1 MHCIAL
7 DPGLFFARNFCVLS
21 RRFYVNTTRSK
32 YTASSGFYEEHVRT
46 DVAWYHLMMGIVLL
60 YTLVSVLVISAASL
74 IGVVTLSVKTSVLK
88 AGMHFFIGLAAGAL
102 LGDAFI
108 HLIPTA
114 FSEGVDGIT
123 FALAILGGMVI
134 FLLLEKYLRWYNKN
148 VEHGRCL
155 PGEVCIVQS
164 KKPVGALVLFGDGVH
179 NFIDGAIIAASYAVS
194 IPLGVATTV
203 AVFLHEVPQEISD
216 FALLLHSGYSK
227 IQALLWNGV
236 SALTALVG
244 AVLFF
249 ALGDVFVNIEPI
261 AAIFTAGGFI
271 YIAAA
276 NLVPEI
282 QKTEHPGTSA
292 VEFIAVIIGIALM
305 FALLA
310 LE

>member
-1 MHCIAL
+1 
-7 DPGLFFARNFCVLS
+7 
-21 RRFYVNTTRSK
+21 
-32 YTASSGFYEEHVRT
+32 
-46 DVAWYHLMMGIVLL
+46 
-60 YTLVSVLVISAASL
+60 
-74 IGVVTLSVKTSVLK
+74 
-88 AGMHFFIGLAAGAL
+88 
-102 LGDAFI
+102 
-108 HLIPTA
+108 
-114 FSEGVDGIT
+114 
-123 FALAILGGMVI
+123 
-134 FLLLEKYLRWYNKN
+134 
-148 VEHGRCL
+148 
-155 PGEVCIVQS
+155 
-164 KKPVGALVLFGDGVH
+164 
-179 NFIDGAIIAASYAVS
+179 
-194 IPLGVATTV
+194 
-203 AVFLHEVPQEISD
+203 
-216 FALLLHSGYSK
+216 
-227 IQALLWNGV
+227 LWNGV